1 MNRDSKR
8 PRGCCGC
15 LGLLVVIVATSLVAA
30 WFLVGEPA
38 APADEAPPAPTE
50 TATPAGL
57 TPVGATWTIT
67 SDAVRDITNYR
78 FVDVVLSQRVSEP
91 DLTAIAQ
98 RIRQQSP
105 DHPVV
110 HILYWIEGMDSD
122 RGAWSTTR
130 FEHGQPVNVRINDH
144 LLTPTAT
151 PQSTPTSQPTAA
163 PRLTPTPTVQ
173 VTYSTCDDV
182 PTYLLRLD
190 TQGRIAVEGRF
201 VPSQPDGD
209 GDGFACGDQ
218 LEHKRGLVRS
228 TPAPTATTTRA
239 PQACDA
245 FERTY
250 LRVLEQNIQA
260 IGAGAL
266 LLVDLFQRLEQNPSL
281 LQDLDF
287 RTEFAI
293 IGGRMNGVGK
303 EILDRPRP
311 LSPRLALIHD
321 RARTM
326 ARSLKAGLD
335 GMMDGISR
343 VDSATIITGSDQVE
357 AAGREI
363 RAIRHMA
370 EGVCA

>member
-1 MNRDSKR
+1 MNRDTKR
-8 PRGCCGC
+8 TKGCCGC
-15 LGLLVVIVATSLVAA
+15 LGLLVVIAVAGVVAG
-30 WFLVGEPA
+30 FLVGESA
-38 APADEAPPAPTE
+38 APAEEAPPSPTA
-50 TATPAGL
+50 TAISAGPTPAG
-57 TPVGATWTIT
+57 VTWTIT

-110 HILYWIEGMDSD
+110 HILYWIDGMDTD
-122 RGAWSTTR
+122 RGAWATTR
-130 FEHGQPVNVRINDH
+130 FEQGQTVNVSINDH
-144 LLTPTAT
+144 LLTPTAA
-151 PQSTPTSQPTAA
+151 PQPTATPQPA
-163 PRLTPTPTVQ
+163 TPRPTPTPTVQ
-173 VTYSTCDDV
+173 VTYATCDDV
-182 PTYLLRLD
+182 PTSLLRLD
-190 TQGRIAVEGRF
+190 TQGRVAVESQF

-218 LEHKRGLVRS
+218 LEHKRGLVRF

-250 LRVLEQNIQA
+250 LRVLEQNIQS

-287 RTEFAI
+287 RIEFAI

-311 LSPRLALIHD
+311 LSPRLDLIHD

-335 GMMDGISR
+335 GMLDGISR
-343 VDSATIITGSDQVE
+343 VDGAAMIAGSDQVE
-357 AAGREI
+357 AAVREI

-370 EGVCA
+370 EDVCA